1 MNRRGSQRIKRR
13 IPCEFDYEGH
23 AYAGIVVDLSAGGMF
38 LQTDTAI
45 EPGSELVLRL
55 RPDRVAEVAVRGRVV
70 RRRFTPAVLA
80 SMIRRGVGV
89 YLLNAPPAY
98 FELLGI
104 TQEEDA
110 ERVWDAV
117 EDWDPKLSDDPSA
130 GPIAIDIQIGAEEL
144 PVLAPIAEEPD
155 AARSGAAAGEEWT
168 FERPAPQPEAE
179 PKPDVE
185 ADEQWESLA
194 NDQLPAA
201 PAWAPETLCRADALL
216 IDEGELDDVHGLLEG
231 LGADPVRHRT
241 AETDGF
247 SGWEQPPRVVVAAA
261 RSALRLSVGPN
272 VEAQGIVTIAIVDT
286 ASQTLCNML
295 RRQGFRYVVRRPVHP
310 DALRLLL
317 LRSLFR
323 GRERREAPR
332 VPFGCE
338 IALRLGLMRKP
349 ATLLEL
355 SRTGCRLLTRDW
367 LEPGDRLGL
376 RVPAAITGNRPLA
389 LSGRVVR
396 AERRRGVDPEQRVAL
411 ALRFDRLGHET
422 RARLE
427 ALIAAHAWGPP
438 QLASPSAS
446 SPGARAL
453 ARDTRDASAAP
464 NRSERPERRRERRAW
479 HREEVLALDLQ
490 LQRVRHALLGVDLSR
505 AGLRVEPHPELA
517 LGDRVKLAIWD
528 AACVSSLV
536 VEAEVARD
544 DGPQGLLLRFAPL
557 DGEAGRE
564 LDRILERAPQIETSA
579 SAPGRGLVVGELL
592 SSPNA

>member
-13 IPCEFDYEGH
+13 IPCEFDYDGH
-23 AYAGIVVDLSAGGMF
+23 VYAGIVVDLSAGGMF

-45 EPGSELVLRL
+45 DPGSELVLRL
-55 RPDRVAEVAVRGRVV
+55 RPDRAPEVSVRGRVV

-98 FELLGI
+98 FELFGI
-104 TQEEDA
+104 TQQEDA
-110 ERVWDAV
+110 ERVWGAV
-117 EDWDPKLSDDPSA
+117 EDWEPRLEEDAAA
-130 GPIAIDIQIGAEEL
+130 GPIAIDIQVGALEP
-144 PVLAPIAEEPD
+144 PVLTPIAEEPD
-155 AARSGAAAGEEWT
+155 AARGGAAAEEWA
-168 FERPAPQPEAE
+168 FERGEPQPQGE
-179 PKPDVE
+179 PKPEVE
-185 ADEQWESLA
+185 SDEPWESLA

-216 IDEGELDDVHGLLEG
+216 IDEGELDDVHALLEA
-231 LGADPVRHRT
+231 LGADPVRHRS

-247 SGWEQPPRVVVAAA
+247 TGWEQPPRVVVAAA

-286 ASQTLCNML
+286 ASQMLCNML

-332 VPFGCE
+332 VPFGCQ
-338 IALRLGLMRKP
+338 IALRLGLLKKP

-355 SRTGCRLLTRDW
+355 SRTGCRLLARDW

-376 RVPAAITGNRPLA
+376 RIAPAVTGNRPLA

-396 AERRRGVDPEQRVAL
+396 SERRRGVDPERRVAL
-411 ALRFDRLGHET
+411 ALRFDRLGDEV

-438 QLASPSAS
+438 QLASP
-446 SPGARAL
+446 GAATPHAPSL
-453 ARDTRDASAAP
+453 GPVARGGAAAP
-464 NRSERPERRRERRAW
+464 AGSDRPERRRDRRAR
-479 HREEVLALDLQ
+479 HREEVLALDLG

-544 DGPQGLLLRFAPL
+544 YGPQGLLLRFAPL
-557 DGEAGRE
+557 DGEAARE
-564 LDRILERAPQIETSA
+564 LDRILERAPQVETSA

-592 SSPNA
+592 SSPSA

>member
-23 AYAGIVVDLSAGGMF
+23 VYAGIVVDLSAGGMF

-45 EPGSELVLRL
+45 EPGSELGLRL
-55 RPDRVAEVAVRGRVV
+55 RPDRAPEVTLRGRVV
-70 RRRFTPAVLA
+70 RRRFTPAVLS

-89 YLLNAPPAY
+89 HLLNAPPAY
-98 FELLGI
+98 FDLLGI
-104 TQEEDA
+104 APEEDA
-110 ERVWDAV
+110 ERVWGAV
-117 EDWDPKLSDDPSA
+117 EDWEPNLPEDPSA
-130 GPIAIDIQIGAEEL
+130 GPIAIDIQLGAEEA
-144 PVLAPIAEEPD
+144 PVLTPIAQEPD
-155 AARSGAAAGEEWT
+155 ADLDRAADGEEWS
-168 FERPAPQPEAE
+168 FDRPVPPPQAGEKPE
-179 PKPDVE
+179 VE
-185 ADEQWESLA
+185 SDEHWESLA
-194 NDQLPAA
+194 NEQLPAA

-216 IDEGELDDVHGLLEG
+216 IDEGELDDVHALLEA
-231 LGADPVRHRT
+231 LGADPVRHRS
-241 AETDGF
+241 AATDGF
-247 SGWEQPPRVVVAAA
+247 AGWERPPRVVVAAA
-261 RSALRLSVGPN
+261 RSALRLSVGPS

-317 LRSLFR
+317 LRALFR

-338 IALRLGLMRKP
+338 IALRLGLLKKP

-376 RVPAAITGNRPLA
+376 RIPPAITGNRLLA

-396 AERRRGVDPEQRVAL
+396 SERRRGVGPEQRVAF
-411 ALRFDRLGHET
+411 ALRFDRLGDDV

-427 ALIAAHAWGPP
+427 ALVAAHAWGPP
-438 QLASPSAS
+438 QLASTP
-446 SPGARAL
+446 
-453 ARDTRDASAAP
+453 ASAAGARP
-464 NRSERPERRRERRAW
+464 PAGDGRDAAPARSERPERRYEPRAW
-479 HREEVLALDLQ
+479 HREEVLALDLE

-528 AACVSSLV
+528 AACESSLV

-557 DGEAGRE
+557 EGEAARE
-564 LDRILERAPQIETSA
+564 LERILERAPQIETSA

-592 SSPNA
+592 PTPSA